1 MPSLTVADAA
11 SRSTPMAKKWV
22 KKAAKVATAKSAG
35 PPAEKQKE
43 MVAKVYDH
51 ARSAKARGER

>member
-1 MPSLTVADAA
+1 
-11 SRSTPMAKKWV
+11 MAKKWV